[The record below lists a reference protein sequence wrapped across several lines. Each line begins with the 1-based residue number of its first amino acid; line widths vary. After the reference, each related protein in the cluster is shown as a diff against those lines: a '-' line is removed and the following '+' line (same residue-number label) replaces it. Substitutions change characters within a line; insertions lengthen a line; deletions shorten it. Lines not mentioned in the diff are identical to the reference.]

1 MKRLVPIFALAGSL
15 LLTPAYAAED
25 ASCKTVRFADVGWT
39 DNTATTT
46 LASEMLKGLGY
57 KPSVSIMSL
66 PIAYT
71 GVKSKKIDVFLGYW
85 SPNQNQVIGP
95 FVQEKSITVLEPPN
109 MTGAKYTLA
118 VPDYTYE
125 AGLKSYADI
134 VKFKDELGGKIFGI
148 EPGNNGNLHIQT
160 IIKGN
165 VFGLKDFKLIESS
178 EAGMLVEV
186 DRAIKKKA
194 PVVFLAWEPHP
205 MNIRHKIRYIE
216 GGDDYFGKNLG
227 EATVSTV
234 VANDYLAKCPNIG
247 KFVKNLTF
255 TTAIVNQLMVPI
267 IDKQPADKAI
277 KQWLRA
283 NPNDAE
289 RWLAG
294 VETVDG
300 KPGLEAVQAYLAQ

>member
-1 MKRLVPIFALAGSL
+1 MKRLVPFLALAASL
-15 LLTPAYAAED
+15 AGAPAFAAED
-25 ASCKTVRFADVGWT
+25 ASCNAVRFADVGWT

-57 KPSVSIMSL
+57 KPTVSIMSL

-71 GVKSKKIDVFLGYW
+71 GLKSKKIDVFTGYW

-95 FVQEKSITVLEPPN
+95 FLKEKSVTVLAPAN

-118 VPDYTYE
+118 VPKYTYE

-134 VKFKDELGGKIFGI
+134 AKFKDQLNGKIFGI

-160 IIKGN
+160 IIKKGE
-165 VFGLKDFKLIESS
+165 FGLQDFKLIESS

-205 MNIRHKIRYIE
+205 MNIRNEIVYLE
-216 GGDDYFGKNLG
+216 GGDAYFGPNLG
-227 EATVSTV
+227 EAQVNTV
-234 VANDYLAKCPNIG
+234 VANDYLTKCPNVG
-247 KFVKNLTF
+247 KFVTNLKFSTN
-255 TTAIVNQLMVPI
+255 IVNQLMVPI
-267 IDKQPADKAI
+267 IDKLPADKAI
-277 KQWLRA
+277 RDWLKANPKELAQWL
-283 NPNDAE
+283 D
-289 RWLAG
+289 G
-294 VETVDG
+294 VQTADG
-300 KPGLEAVQAYLAQ
+300 KPGIEAVQAYLAK